1 MTANRSFLYVEDDSM
16 SRQVMDR
23 MITGLSSTITI
34 YEDSAQFAERISA
47 LETIPDAVFLDV
59 QIGPLNG
66 FQMLQILRED
76 PRFDAVPIIAM
87 TASVTVSEIN
97 ELKNAGFD
105 GLIAKPVRK
114 RIFPELL
121 ARVLAG
127 EAVWYVP

>member
-1 MTANRSFLYVEDDSM
+1 MTANRSFLYVEDDTM

-23 MITGLSSTITI
+23 MITSLSSTITI
-34 YEDSAQFAERISA
+34 FEDSAQFVERINA

-59 QIGPLNG
+59 QIGPLSG
-66 FQMLQILRED
+66 FEMLKVLRED
-76 PRFDAVPIIAM
+76 ARFDPVPIIAM

-97 ELKNAGFD
+97 ELKDAGFD

-121 ARVLAG
+121 ERVLAG

>member
-1 MTANRSFLYVEDDSM
+1 MTANRSFLYVEDDNM

-23 MITGLSSTITI
+23 MITTLSSTITI
-34 YEDSAQFAERISA
+34 FEDSAQVTERISA

-66 FQMLQILRED
+66 FEMLKILRD
-76 PRFDAVPIIAM
+76 NKRFDDVPIIAM

-97 ELKNAGFD
+97 ELKEAGFD

-114 RIFPELL
+114 RMFPELL
-121 ARVLAG
+121 ERVLAG

>member
-1 MTANRSFLYVEDDSM
+1 MTANRSFLYVEDDNM

-23 MITGLSSTITI
+23 MITTLSSTITI
-34 YEDSAQFAERISA
+34 FEDSAQFTERISA

-66 FQMLQILRED
+66 FEMLKILRD
-76 PRFDAVPIIAM
+76 NKRFDDVPIIAM

-97 ELKNAGFD
+97 ELKEAGFD

-114 RIFPELL
+114 RMFPELL
-121 ARVLAG
+121 ERVLAG